1 MDIKS
6 KVTGEKMEVVLSG
19 VLDTRT
25 APELEK
31 EVMGRIGE
39 VNEIVFDFAE
49 LEYLTSAGLR
59 ILLAA
64 QQEMEDKDGT
74 MVLHN
79 VNEDIMEVFD
89 TTGFVDV
96 LTIE

>member
-39 VNEIVFDFAE
+39 VNEIVFDLPVRDFV
-49 LEYLTSAGLR
+49 YF
-59 ILLAA
+59 LLHSRRWKTRMA
-64 QQEMEDKDGT
+64 
-74 MVLHN
+74 LWYC
-79 VNEDIMEVFD
+79 IM
-89 TTGFVDV
+89 
-96 LTIE
+96 